1 MKNVQTEEEQVLEAV
16 LKAMEFV
23 VHVRLIESYTAVIA
37 KVQIPMLFYLEY
49 SFLVLQCTMIIIFGS
64 Y

>member
-23 VHVRLIESYTAVIA
+23 VHVRLIESYTAHWCWEVDFQLT
-37 KVQIPMLFYLEY
+37 KVANAATMLA
-49 SFLVLQCTMIIIFGS
+49 VKTTHVPII
-64 Y
+64 

>member
-37 KVQIPMLFYLEY
+37 KLQIYCSILNIH
-49 SFLVLQCTMIIIFGS
+49 FLYCNAQ
-64 Y
+64 